1 MPGQLWITLPDNNIE
16 MRDNM
21 ASDLFTVFQW
31 YFYLFVIGAIF
42 LPIALK
48 IFKGFYDKGYL
59 FSKTIGIAISTY
71 VVWLL
76 SIFKAAAFSR
86 GAIAFVMFTAA
97 LLMYG
102 NKHIRENVKETLCH
116 KWKIFLAEEALFLL
130 IFVFW
135 CYIKGFQPE
144 IYGLEK
150 YMDYGFIQSILRSD
164 YLPAED
170 MWFSGNGIN
179 YYYFGHFIAAFIIR
193 LTAIDSSIGYNLM
206 LATIVGFTFSL
217 TFSLASN
224 VLFSLRKVDKKAI
237 IAAGIISALLVTFG
251 GNLHTFIYAK
261 ALPYAQSIGLYKGEV
276 KKYFYSNSTRYIGY
290 NPETNDKTI
299 SEFPSY
305 GFVVSDLHAHVS
317 DMYFVI
323 TVLALLFALIR
334 NRGEDNAGSIRKTVP
349 ILGFFAAI
357 HYMTNSWDYPI
368 YITVS
373 LFVIFYKYYGQMEEG
388 FKGALLKTLIKAL
401 EIVLI
406 SQLLLLPFTLNFE
419 NMAGGIGIVKA
430 HSPLYQLLVLW
441 GYQLILCICLLAVTI
456 MLYRKKKKALPEE
469 DSKGISGIPGYMKT
483 IAFEDA
489 YMVILFISAFGLI
502 FLPEVIYVKDIYG
515 ITYHRANTMFKFTY
529 QSFIMMGVASGYVVV
544 RLISTVTRAY
554 GRVFASVAMAIVIG
568 LPMMFPFYAIK
579 GYYGNIFKG
588 TRRGLDGEKFLE
600 NRYPDDYYAVKWLKD
615 NVKGTPVVL
624 EAAGDAYS
632 DYERI
637 SALTGL
643 PTVVGW
649 GGHEWLWRGG
659 YDKVGLRVEDV
670 RIIYESDDIDETL
683 RLIRKYDVSYIVIGS
698 LEYEKYENINAW
710 KFDSIGQRVF
720 TSLETTIIKVD

>member
-1 MPGQLWITLPDNNIE
+1 
-16 MRDNM
+16 M

-48 IFKGFYDKGYL
+48 VFKGFYDKGYL
-59 FSKTIGIAISTY
+59 FSKTIGIALSTY

-76 SIFKAAAFSR
+76 SILKAVKFSR
-86 GAIAFVMFTAA
+86 LTIAFVLITAV

-102 NKHIRENVKETLCH
+102 NKRVRENINDILRQ
-116 KWKIFLAEEALFLL
+116 KWKVFLAEEGLFLL
-130 IFVFW
+130 VFAFW
-135 CYIKGFQPE
+135 CYVKGFQPE
-144 IYGLEK
+144 IFGLEK

-164 YLPAED
+164 YMPAED
-170 MWFSGNGIN
+170 MWFSGNSIN

-193 LTAIDSSIGYNLM
+193 LTSIDSSIGYNLM
-206 LATIVGFTFSL
+206 LATIVAFTFSL

-224 VLFSLRKVDKKAI
+224 VLHSLRKVNKKAA

-261 ALPYAQSIGLYKGEV
+261 ALPFAQSIGFYKGEV
-276 KKYFYSNSTRYIGY
+276 KSYFYSNSTRYIGY

-323 TVLALLFALIR
+323 TVLALLFVLIR

-373 LFVIFYKYYGQMEEG
+373 LFVIFYKYYGQMEKG
-388 FKGALLKTLIKAL
+388 FKGSLLKTLMRAV

-419 NMAGGIGIVKA
+419 NMAGGVGIVKA
-430 HSPLYQLLVLW
+430 HSPIYQLLVLW
-441 GYQLILCICLLAVTI
+441 GYQLILCLCLVIVTI
-456 MLYRKKKKALPEE
+456 VLYRKNKRDLAKEG
-469 DSKGISGIPGYMKT
+469 DSIGILGLPGYMKT

-489 YMVILFISAFGLI
+489 YMIILFISAFGLI
-502 FLPEVIYVKDIYG
+502 FLPEVIYIKDIYG

-529 QSFIMMGVASGYVVV
+529 QSFIMMGIASGYVVV
-544 RLISTVTRAY
+544 RLISTITRTY
-554 GRVFASVAMAIVIG
+554 GKFLASTAMAIVIG

-579 GYYGNIFKG
+579 GYYGNIFKD
-588 TRRGLDGEKFLE
+588 TYRGLDGEKFLE
-600 NRYPDDYYAVKWLKD
+600 SRYPDDYYAVQWLKD

-624 EAAGDAYS
+624 EAAGDAYT

-670 RIIYESDDIDETL
+670 RLIYESDDLDETL
-683 RLIRKYDVSYIVIGS
+683 RHIRKYGVSYIIVGR
-698 LEYEKYENINAW
+698 LENEKYNMNPE

-720 TSLETTIIKVD
+720 TSSETIIIKVD